1 MRARLPPCVTSPPAL
16 SCCKTLKYIQTQD
29 AFTGYRPHICTKGD
43 PLQPEQSQVRFVW
56 RGRCINT
63 CPSNGSA
70 QKAVEKLPLLH
81 GGMGRK
87 SPSPEQRSSAYVL
100 YAHSGFSVKEAAQGG
115 GPPTAGN
122 SLDLVPIMIGLLNP
136 DTPDTVKRIG
146 GTTHGRT
153 QQQPAESTAT

>member
-56 RGRCINT
+56 RGRFINT

-70 QKAVEKLPLLH
+70 QKGRGKAVT
-81 GGMGRK
+81 
-87 SPSPEQRSSAYVL
+87 SPRRNGQKIALSRATAYVL